1 MFVSGNLNGTSFLRK
16 YDLKGAEVWN
26 SQYGSGLSND
36 ATALSAGPSGVYVG
50 GYGFPNGTN
59 RKQHVVIQKY
69 DLDGTPAWTSILGN
83 EGYLGDPP
91 VIDVT
96 STGVYIA
103 SEVSSSGSSHVIV
116 AKYDFNGVSNWT
128 RQLDDSYGYYW
139 SPSGITSDSSGVYV
153 VAEYFIGYNGEALL
167 RKHDSGGNQLWT
179 LQLTPPDY
187 SGIGRVAI
195 NANTSG
201 VYLGY
206 ATFVEHDFLAK
217 YDGSGNQEWSFQTR
231 GSPRS
236 IFAGA
241 NGVYVGGGGAYLAE
255 FSQSSSLILFG
266 VNPPFSFGLV
276 ALLVGIIAAAVL
288 LMRRLWKR
296 KYGPRS
302 ANMLRFKDIRR
313 DTSSHTRSSFHA
325 EPVLPPPHSN
335 GSTTAPLQEPFGIQ
349 FCGR

>member
-1 MFVSGNLNGTSFLRK
+1 G
-16 YDLKGAEVWN
+16 
-26 SQYGSGLSND
+26 
-36 ATALSAGPSGVYVG
+36 
-50 GYGFPNGTN
+50 
-59 RKQHVVIQKY
+59 
-69 DLDGTPAWTSILGN
+69 
-83 EGYLGDPP
+83 
-91 VIDVT
+91 
-96 STGVYIA
+96 
-103 SEVSSSGSSHVIV
+103 
-116 AKYDFNGVSNWT
+116 
-128 RQLDDSYGYYW
+128 
-139 SPSGITSDSSGVYV
+139 
-153 VAEYFIGYNGEALL
+153 LL
-167 RKHDSGGNQLWT
+167 RNHDSGGNQLWT

-276 ALLVGIIAAAVL
+276 ALLVGLIAAAVV
-288 LMRRLWKR
+288 LMRRPSQSN
-296 KYGPRS
+296 YGPRS
-302 ANMLRFKDIRR
+302 ANTLTSQATSS
-313 DTSSHTRSSFHA
+313 DTSLNTPSS
-325 EPVLPPPHSN
+325 
-335 GSTTAPLQEPFGIQ
+335 
-349 FCGR
+349 